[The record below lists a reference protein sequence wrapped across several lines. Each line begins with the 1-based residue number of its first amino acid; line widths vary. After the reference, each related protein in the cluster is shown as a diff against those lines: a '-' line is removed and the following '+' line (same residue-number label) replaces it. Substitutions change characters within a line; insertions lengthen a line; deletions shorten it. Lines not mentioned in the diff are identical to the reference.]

1 MVSPTAHMKR
11 IAVLISGRGTNLQA
25 LIDAQSRGELA
36 GEIAVVVS
44 NKSMAQ
50 GLERA
55 RTSRIETEIVT
66 KVDFSERE
74 AHDRRVVEILQSK
87 GVDLV
92 VLAGYMR
99 LLSDVFV
106 SSFENRIINVHPSLL
121 PAFKGLKAQWQAVE
135 YGVRVSGCTTHFV
148 DLKMDGGPIILQKEV
163 LVNQNDTGE
172 TLANRIL
179 PFEHEILVK
188 SVNLFCEDRL
198 RISGR
203 RVIIESG

>member
-1 MVSPTAHMKR
+1 MKR

-25 LIDAQSRGELA
+25 LIDAQSLGELA

-44 NKSMAQ
+44 NKSKAR
-50 GLERA
+50 GLKRA
-55 RTSRIETEIVT
+55 RKAGIETEIVT
-66 KVDFSERE
+66 KIDFPERE
-74 AHDRRVVEILQSK
+74 DHDHRVVEILQSN

-106 SSFENRIINVHPSLL
+106 SAFENRVINVHPSLL

-148 DLKMDGGPIILQKEV
+148 DLKMDTGPIILQKEV

-188 SVNLFCEDRL
+188 SVRLFCKDRL

>member
-1 MVSPTAHMKR
+1 MKR